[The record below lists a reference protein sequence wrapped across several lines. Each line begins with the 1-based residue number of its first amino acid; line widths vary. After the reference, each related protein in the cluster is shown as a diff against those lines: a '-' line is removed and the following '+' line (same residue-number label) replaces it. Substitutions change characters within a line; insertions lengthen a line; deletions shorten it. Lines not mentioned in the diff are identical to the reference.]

1 MPESSAVYQPTTVGY
16 AYDNGRD
23 PRITSGLR
31 SSFSRLF
38 SRHKF
43 SSRKWLEWLLLS
55 VSFCIFVAGLTE
67 LIVHLASDDD
77 STMNKAQDTEKKTPP
92 VKDATTEVEEHVGS
106 GSSGSLAVG
115 ATMMFFGLF
124 LGIAW
129 VWLRFFRR
137 SKSPRGGLS
146 GGGGQY
152 GPVLTELPS
161 QIKLKS
167 SEARETPVTLP
178 LSDQEEETHTLMQ
191 EPSSPPTASGGNNV
205 VITSQ
210 IPG

>member
-77 STMNKAQDTEKKTPP
+77 STMNKAQD
-92 VKDATTEVEEHVGS
+92 
-106 GSSGSLAVG
+106 
-115 ATMMFFGLF
+115 
-124 LGIAW
+124 
-129 VWLRFFRR
+129 
-137 SKSPRGGLS
+137 
-146 GGGGQY
+146 
-152 GPVLTELPS
+152 
-161 QIKLKS
+161 
-167 SEARETPVTLP
+167 
-178 LSDQEEETHTLMQ
+178 
-191 EPSSPPTASGGNNV
+191 
-205 VITSQ
+205 VITETIYKFALFTCIISVELKKKHFQ
-210 IPG
+210 GCHRSGKSGNSGKKSGIFFIKVIKKFNFIEVANDC